1 MDNIKEYLLAK
12 QKEIDKQLKS
22 VGNNDPLFV
31 ETVAGASELGTAVW
45 ESEVH
50 TELEV
55 KKNNLAAFS
64 KGIQRSLEK
73 FKMGTYGICE
83 NCGEAIEEE
92 RLKVFPTALSCI
104 PCATSNSKTIKLY

>member
-1 MDNIKEYLLAK
+1 MDNIKEYLITK

-31 ETVAGASELGTAVW
+31 ETVTGSSELGTAVW

-55 KKNNLAAFS
+55 KKNSLAVFS
-64 KGIQRSLEK
+64 KEIQKSLEK

-83 NCGEAIEEE
+83 NCGKVIEEE
-92 RLKVFPTALSCI
+92 RLKVFPTAFSCI
-104 PCATSNSKTIKLY
+104 PCATSNSKTI